1 MSQEPLI
8 NRGDFLPL
16 APPKMWTRGFLFICG
31 IVTLLLLM
39 FVREMSLLMEAE
51 FSQITWL
58 VPLITVT
65 VLMAI
70 RRLLLPSRPRK
81 IRFFED
87 HVEIPRGRNSR
98 RSHTTKYDEIRTI
111 VPLSSR
117 GQPALVIDSPGRVHV
132 LVAADF
138 AHPELWRVLWA
149 QLMERIRRR
158 PGSIEQLHAM
168 RDLANLSQQTSSTSP
183 TFTKRLFWVIAAI
196 FGAQYFLSPPVD
208 ILEYL
213 YFGANSSV
221 LVLESG
227 QWWRVVTANL
237 LHGNLLHI
245 GVNGFALYF
254 LGTYSERLL
263 GVPRTV
269 VLILGSGLFGAA
281 ASMIGTPLFSVGIS
295 TAIFG
300 LLGSYLAVHLRF
312 GKELPPPYR
321 QSRLWWTVI
330 LVLNGLLSIGV
341 PVIDGWGHF
350 GGFVAGLALTLVMLR
365 GQESFI
371 PRPPHGSI
379 TNLFAALLVAL
390 YAGASV
396 FAVGYAL
403 GDHPEDEVRIA
414 QELLERSDEE
424 NPLMLLEMVRQWD
437 LYQPQ
442 EERSPELSEILR
454 RLESKARDRL

>member
-1 MSQEPLI
+1 MNQKPLT
-8 NRGDFLPL
+8 NTGDFLPL
-16 APPKMWTRGFLFICG
+16 APPRMWTRGFLFICA
-31 IVTLLLLM
+31 IVTFLLM
-39 FVREMSLLMEAE
+39 MIVREMSQLMEAE
-51 FSQITWL
+51 FSQLTWL
-58 VPLITVT
+58 VPFLAVS

-70 RRLLLPSRPRK
+70 RRLLLPSKPRR

-98 RSHTTKYDEIRTI
+98 RSHTTRYDEIRTI

-132 LVAADF
+132 LVASDF

-149 QLMERIRRR
+149 QLMDRIQRR
-158 PGSIEQLHAM
+158 PGSMEQFHSM
-168 RDLANLSQQTSSTSP
+168 RELANLSQQTSSTSA

-196 FGAQYFLSPPVD
+196 FAAQYFLSPPVD

-254 LGTYSERLL
+254 LGTYCERLL

-269 VLILGSGLFGAA
+269 VLVLGSGLVGAA
-281 ASMIGTPLFSVGIS
+281 ASMLGTPLFSVGIS

-300 LLGSYLAVHLRF
+300 LLGAYLAVHLRF

-350 GGFVAGLALTLVMLR
+350 GGVVTGLALTLVMIR
-365 GQESFI
+365 DQKTFI

-379 TNLFAALLVAL
+379 TNFLAALLVAL

-403 GDHPEDEVRIA
+403 GDHPEDEIRIA

-442 EERSPELSEILR
+442 EERSSEISEILR
-454 RLESKARDRL
+454 RLETNARERL